1 MKYILRITGHKVYV
15 FLGKNEWEKLRKRLA
30 IINIQMFFNKKP
42 EACDNDDI
50 SGTYCYSSIV
60 RTLNA
65 ALSEK
70 QFELVENMTRFVYDH
85 IKSQIGDAV
94 KISVEVIK
102 PSPMEWVDATSFV
115 IDDGID

>member
-1 MKYILRITGHKVYV
+1 MKYILKITGHKVYV
-15 FLGKNEWEKLRKRLA
+15 FLGKNEWEKLGKRLA
-30 IINIQMFFNKKP
+30 IINIQMAFCQKP

-50 SGTYCYSSIV
+50 SGTYCYSNIV
-60 RTLNA
+60 RSLDA

-70 QFELVENMTRFVYDH
+70 QFALVENMTQFVYDY
-85 IKSQIGDAV
+85 IKRQIGETV

-115 IDDGID
+115 IDGGID